1 MAEIGKER
9 WGQYKRNVLELLR
22 DHPEGLHWKDLFAE
36 LDKIMPANEFE
47 NASYESSGMRRRP
60 YIVRFST
67 IALVKAGWLI
77 KDKGFWTITEEGKQA
92 LVTFKTPDQ
101 IQEQSS
107 LLYNE

>member
-9 WGQYKRNVLELLR
+9 WGQYKRNVLEILR

-47 NASYESSGMRRRP
+47 NNSYESTGLRRRP

-77 KDKGFWTITEEGKQA
+77 KDNTLA
-92 LVTFKTPDQ
+92 SDYLQ
-101 IQEQSS
+101 IFFG
-107 LLYNE
+107 N